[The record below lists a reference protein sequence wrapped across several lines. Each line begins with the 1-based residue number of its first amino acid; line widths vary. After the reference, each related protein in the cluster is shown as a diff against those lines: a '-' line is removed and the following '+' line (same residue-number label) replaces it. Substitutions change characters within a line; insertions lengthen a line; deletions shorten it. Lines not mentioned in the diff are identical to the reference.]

1 MSNKQN
7 VSFRTIEDF
16 GNQWKRYPANEGYY
30 SSIELFKDYCG
41 PLITPKEIRGKDV
54 LEIGSGTGRIVN
66 MLLALGANHVYAVEP
81 SQSFTILKKNT
92 IKNQKQITYLN
103 TSGEM
108 IPEMKVDLALSFGVL
123 HHIPHPKPVVD
134 RVYEVLPRG
143 GKFIIWLYGREG
155 NEAYLRIFQPVRAI
169 TRILP
174 DFLLSI
180 FADVLNIAA
189 AAYIMLC
196 AISNLPQKAYML
208 NVFQKLDWNS
218 RKMVIFDQLNPA
230 YAKYYKKNEAENLLR
245 SSTFNKVKIYH
256 RHNYSW
262 TCIGKK

>member
-1 MSNKQN
+1 MSNKQDA
-7 VSFRTIEDF
+7 SSRTIEDF

-41 PLITPKEIRGKDV
+41 PLISPKEIQGKRI

-66 MLLALGANHVYAVEP
+66 MLLALGAKHIYAVEP
-81 SQSFTILKKNT
+81 SQSFAILKKNT
-92 IKNQKQITYLN
+92 SENQKRITYLN
-103 TSGEM
+103 ISGEQ

-123 HHIPHPKPVVD
+123 HHIPDPELVVD
-134 RVYEVLPRG
+134 RVYEILPRG

-155 NEAYLRIFQPVRAI
+155 NEAYLKIFQPVREI

-180 FADVLNIAA
+180 LAGVLNITAV
-189 AAYIMLC
+189 AYIKLC
-196 AISNLPQKAYML
+196 TITNLPQKEYML

-230 YAKYYKKNEAENLLR
+230 YAKYYKKKEAENLLK
-245 SSTFNKVKIYH
+245 SSTFKNLKIFH

-262 TCIGKK
+262 TVVGEK